1 MWLVCLIGISVLGV
15 GAALWWDV
23 PSVPSLDLAKLP
35 VIDQTTEARIVAFCR
50 ACHAMPLAS
59 SFPRDAWHH
68 EVMQGYTFY
77 AQSGRHDLD
86 PPPPHLAVAYFRSRA
101 PESLVLPRPAE
112 ANQPLRVTFRAEPIA
127 RPADQQVPPAISHLR
142 WGPLAA
148 DAKPELLTL
157 DMRRGELTAHTLQ
170 PGRLSSRVLSKLRYP
185 CHIEPCDLDGDG
197 RSEFVVADLGSVDP
211 SDHDRGRVLWMR
223 PDGKPGKPV
232 ELMSDVGRIADV
244 RPLDANGDGLQDLIV
259 AEFGWHTTGGIWLL
273 RQQHSVA
280 GKLSFKRERLSELP
294 GTIHVPVHDFDG
306 DGKPDILALVS
317 QEHERLDLFLNRQ
330 PDEWERRT
338 IWAAPDPAF
347 GCSGM
352 QLADLDADGDIDVLL
367 TNGDSFDSMYL
378 KPSHG
383 VRWLENQGTL
393 QFAEHPIGDLPGA
406 YAARSGDLDGDGDF
420 DVLACVWLPRQSP
433 NDLDRSTLATLV
445 CFEQT
450 SPGKFSRHTLERGAP
465 YFAAIEVADFDGDGD
480 LDFAVGSN
488 LANIQQSP
496 HAGVVWWNEAVKSQ
510 SR

>member
-1 MWLVCLIGISVLGV
+1 MAMLAASLTQWLEPPRIPAVDS
-15 GAALWWDV
+15 
-23 PSVPSLDLAKLP
+23 AKTTVVDP
-35 VIDQTTEARIVAFCR
+35 ATEARIVAFCR

-101 PESLVLPRPAE
+101 PESLELPRPAD
-112 ANQPLRVTFRAEPIA
+112 ADQPMRVTFRPEPIP
-127 RPADQQVPPAISHLR
+127 RPADQQVPPAISHLS
-142 WGPLAA
+142 WNPLAT
-148 DAKPELLTL
+148 DAQPELLTL

-170 PGRLSSRVLSKLRYP
+170 SGKLRSRVLTRLRYP

-197 RSEFVVADLGSVDP
+197 RSEFVVADLGSFDP
-211 SDHDRGRVLWMR
+211 SDHDRGRVLWLR
-223 PDGKPGKPV
+223 PESSPMKLV
-232 ELMSDVGRIADV
+232 ELMSGVGRIADV
-244 RPLDANGDGLQDLIV
+244 RPLDANADGMQDLIV

-273 RQQHSVA
+273 KQQPTTDGSS
-280 GKLSFKRERLSELP
+280 GLTFIRERLSELP

-306 DGKPDILALVS
+306 DGKPDVLALVS
-317 QEHERLDLFLNRQ
+317 QEHERLELFLNRH
-330 PDEWERRT
+330 PHPWEKRT

-347 GCSGM
+347 GCSGI
-352 QLADLDADGDIDVLL
+352 QLADIDADGDKDVLL

-383 VRWLENQGTL
+383 VRWLENQGDL
-393 QFAEHPIGDLPGA
+393 KFAEHSIGDLPGA
-406 YAARSGDLDGDGDF
+406 YAARSGDLDGDGDL

-433 NDLDRSTLATLV
+433 NDLDRSDLATIV

-450 SPGKFSRHTLERGAP
+450 APGKFSRHTLQRGAP
-465 YFAAIEVADFDGDGD
+465 YFAAIEVADFDSDGD
-480 LDFAVGSN
+480 LDFAVGCN

-496 HAGVVWWNEAVKSQ
+496 HAGIVWWNEGLIRNGAQ
-510 SR
+510 